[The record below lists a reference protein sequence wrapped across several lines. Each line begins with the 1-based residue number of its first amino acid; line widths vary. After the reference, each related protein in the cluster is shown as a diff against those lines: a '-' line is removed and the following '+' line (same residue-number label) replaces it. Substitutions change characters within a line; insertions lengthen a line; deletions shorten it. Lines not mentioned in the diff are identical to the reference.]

1 MELYCPQCRCR
12 LPSGCS
18 SCPSCGGVCL
28 ACCGCNRFLPEGT
41 VACPTCA
48 ATELVAVE
56 PPTGA
61 ARAVA
66 AIPAA
71 ARSQQVAERYRAG
84 RYGVEAEVT
93 RPAGD
98 VAILNELGKLVEL
111 LHAMA
116 ARANQFVGQS
126 EHTVKMRRDMRV
138 LATDIQEEIELRT
151 GPRG

>member
-1 MELYCPQCRCR
+1 MGCGNY
-12 LPSGCS
+12 LPTGCS
-18 SCPSCGGVCL
+18 D
-28 ACCGCNRFLPEGT
+28 
-41 VACPTCA
+41 CPTCSVQA
-48 ATELVAVE
+48 VAVVDL
-56 PPTGA
+56 PDPA

-66 AIPAA
+66 SVPAA
-71 ARSQQVAERYRAG
+71 ARSQLVAERYQAG
-84 RYGVEAEVT
+84 RYGVKAEVS
-93 RPAGD
+93 RPPGD

-126 EHTVKMRRDMRV
+126 DHTIKMRRDMRL